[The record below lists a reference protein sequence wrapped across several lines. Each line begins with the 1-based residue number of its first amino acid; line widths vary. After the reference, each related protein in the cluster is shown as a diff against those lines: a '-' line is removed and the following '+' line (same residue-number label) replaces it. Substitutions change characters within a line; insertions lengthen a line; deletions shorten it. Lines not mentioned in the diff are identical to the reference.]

1 MDPYQQTGNINHE
14 VSFGSALEHLFSL
27 SDLKQCW
34 TLGVRG
40 LLQLWLTEN
49 ATKKKQTKKR
59 GKKKPPKDIASDNI

>member
-1 MDPYQQTGNINHE
+1 MDPYPQRGNINHE

-49 ATKKKQTKKR
+49 ATKTKQ
-59 GKKKPPKDIASDNI
+59 KKPPKDIASDNI